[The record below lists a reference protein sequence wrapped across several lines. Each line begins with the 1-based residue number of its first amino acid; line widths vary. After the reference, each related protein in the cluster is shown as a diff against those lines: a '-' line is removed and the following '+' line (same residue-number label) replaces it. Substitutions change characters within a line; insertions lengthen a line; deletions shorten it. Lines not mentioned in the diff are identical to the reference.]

1 MARRRRLLSNQGAY
15 HVYNRAELGASIFES
30 DEAKQ
35 VFLEL
40 ILNVAARFAWQV
52 HAYAIMTNHFHLLV
66 TTPLGNLSQGMH
78 ALQSAF
84 ANKHKVLRGSIGH
97 VFQSRFGS
105 DHYPIGPL
113 AGRKLDYVHL
123 NPVRAGIVTL
133 DELINYRWTS
143 YRTLSRPHQ
152 RGLLTIGFAV
162 SAMHGLRDDN
172 IGWDAY
178 KERLRFTLATEDR
191 PAKDEELFGL
201 VRKEK
206 AARLPT
212 ALPVPQAIGKGREL
226 LLAEAQLRWEEA
238 FTAGLIAAGK
248 TEQQLDELPHNLPW
262 KMTLAR
268 VLKEK
273 HGANSTWIAQRMR
286 FSSAAYLRK
295 LLSSA

>member
-40 ILNVAARFAWQV
+40 ILSVAARFAWQV

-78 ALQSAF
+78 ALQSGF
-84 ANKHKVLRGSIGH
+84 ANKHKVFRGSIGH

-133 DELINYRWTS
+133 DELADYPWSS
-143 YRTLSRPHQ
+143 YRALSRPHQ
-152 RGLLTIGFAV
+152 RGLLTIGLAI

-191 PAKDEELFGL
+191 PAKDEELFGP

-268 VLKEK
+268 LLKEK

-295 LLSSA
+295 LLASS

>member
-40 ILNVAARFAWQV
+40 ILSVAARFAWQV

-84 ANKHKVLRGSIGH
+84 ANKHKVFRGSIGH

-133 DELINYRWTS
+133 DELVDYRWTS

-178 KERLRFTLATEDR
+178 MERLRFTLATEDR
-191 PAKDEELFGL
+191 PATDEELFGL

-206 AARLPT
+206 AARLPS
-212 ALPVPQAIGKGREL
+212 ALPVPQVVGKGREL

-238 FTAGLIAAGK
+238 FTAGLLAACK
-248 TEQQLDELPHNLPW
+248 TEPQLDELPHNLPW
-262 KMTLAR
+262 KMMLAR
-268 VLKEK
+268 SLKEK
-273 HGANSTWIAQRMR
+273 HGANSSWIAQRMR

-295 LLSSA
+295 LLASS

>member
-1 MARRRRLLSNQGAY
+1 
-15 HVYNRAELGASIFES
+15 
-30 DEAKQ
+30 
-35 VFLEL
+35 
-40 ILNVAARFAWQV
+40 
-52 HAYAIMTNHFHLLV
+52 MTNHFHLLV

-84 ANKHKVLRGSIGH
+84 ANKHKVFRGSIGH

-133 DELINYRWTS
+133 DELVDYRWTS

-191 PAKDEELFGL
+191 PATDGELFGL

-206 AARLPT
+206 AARLPA
-212 ALPVPQAIGKGREL
+212 ALPVPQVIGKVREL
-226 LLAEAQLRWEEA
+226 LLAEAQLRWEDA

-248 TEQQLDELPHNLPW
+248 TEPQLDELPHNLPW

-268 VLKEK
+268 SLKEK

-286 FSSAAYLRK
+286 FSSSAYLRK
-295 LLSSA
+295 LLASS

>member
-40 ILNVAARFAWQV
+40 ILSVAARFAWQV

-78 ALQSAF
+78 ALQSGF
-84 ANKHKVLRGSIGH
+84 ANKHKVFRGSIGH

-133 DELINYRWTS
+133 DELADYRWSS
-143 YRTLSRPHQ
+143 YRALSRPHQ
-152 RGLLTIGFAV
+152 RGLLTIGFAI

-172 IGWDAY
+172 IGWEAY
-178 KERLRFTLATEDR
+178 KERLHFALATEDR
-191 PAKDEELFGL
+191 PATDEELFGL

-268 VLKEK
+268 LLKEK

-295 LLSSA
+295 LLASA